1 MLMNSFDH
9 LMSSKMTFLQQ
20 NIRTQEYLDLIT
32 IKSKG
37 EERETDHTVI
47 LNLSDLTDEWLV
59 INK

>member
-1 MLMNSFDH
+1 
-9 LMSSKMTFLQQ
+9 MSSKMTFLQQ